1 MSTTGSADSEGVHEC
16 EHRDEAV
23 TAILSA
29 NFRSDL
35 TSRYDLEFKNG
46 IDMQD
51 AAHCTYLKQ
60 SLDDMCNR
68 LLDSLDRTEA
78 ALAKEPD
85 PLNDEIKLH
94 LAFAKL
100 RAERFSPTGSSS
112 AALDRAKVFT
122 RQAGGRACVVHG
134 PSGAGKTYVVAKLA
148 VDLSSESKTCVVRF
162 LGTSGDTADV
172 GSLLRSVCQQLRAIS
187 MGKEA
192 FVSDAAVSSKA
203 LPPCPSAYD
212 DLVKYF
218 FDSIKRWS
226 WGPVVIILES
236 LDQLSD
242 VLGGRLLNWLLVDGF
257 SGEVHIVCSTL
268 PDEPNPKV
276 GRPFRCLSILKK
288 RIQDEQLFIEVAAL
302 KDSALLIAHL
312 LKLKCR
318 RVTEGQLAAL
328 VETME
333 RAQTPLMAT
342 LITDKA
348 SQWKSNEA
356 APEELPSSV
365 RGIIL
370 EFFRD
375 LVSYFQKLEK
385 SKQAGE
391 RLVKHA
397 LSYITL
403 VSKGIADTELQEIL
417 SLDDDVLAD
426 SHRWW
431 FTPDRKLP
439 SAPLQLLL
447 RLLAP
452 YLSRR
457 GQAIGGDLSVWYH
470 RQLWEAAEAYYL
482 ENEEFRAALHRILSE
497 FFGGRFSGRCKP
509 CSQSLRVRLGLSDS
523 EAENGVDRHVRKQPF
538 VLKGASA
545 FHAGAT
551 VNERRCTEAMLHM
564 VKELVLLNKIK
575 GLEGIPQRIKEISK
589 MAEGEL
595 CSSEAVCARG
605 IAGETFNLVRQ
616 SATLMQLAST
626 EDIDMTSVDHFNRW
640 IRRDAHE
647 FSCGSSVALSA
658 LRQPETS
665 KARKQHIDSRDH
677 VPGVPWLVLGGS
689 LDFDAVVSVLKGH
702 NGEVLCTDW
711 HSKGLVSGDDSGGI
725 IIWDADTGEK
735 SLELKGH
742 AGSVKS
748 VRWSRAGDWVAF
760 GSEDGTVIVWDAATG
775 DKVKELSGHASSVAS
790 LAWCPNDSQVA
801 SGSTDNTVI
810 IWDAATG
817 DKVSELKGHSSSVY
831 SVAWSPNSSQV
842 ASGSADNTV
851 IIWDAATGNKVSE
864 LKGHSNWVTS
874 VAWSPKGTNT
884 LASGSYDKTVIIW
897 DVATG
902 EQKAQL
908 KGHTDYVRSVA
919 WGPGNVLASGSDD
932 KTIIIWD
939 VISGEQKAQLNGHTN
954 YVMSVAWGPEGT
966 LASGSYDKTV
976 IVWDVGRQ
984 EQKACLKGHTGEVCS
999 VAWGPGG
1006 CLASGSD
1013 DKTVIVWDLERGEQ
1027 KVQLIGHTGSVLS
1040 VAWGPRGDKI
1050 ASGSSDKTV
1059 LVWDAATGEKALQ
1072 LEGHSGGVMSVA
1084 WSPTGDEL
1092 ASGSEDRT
1100 AIVWDAASGEK
1111 VFELKG
1117 HNEPVRSVEW
1127 SQDGTQILTAG
1138 DDMSRRVW
1146 DAASGAQVSTLEGTR
1161 GASRSPS
1168 GKRVAAGSSDHAVT
1182 VLDAVTGEQ
1191 VSQRRGANY
1200 THFVY

>member
-1 MSTTGSADSEGVHEC
+1 MSPALDREITACLSISGNQSERACAIQRAFRVESNHSNSPVASMFLEMSTTGSADSEGVHEC

-268 PDEPNPKV
+268 PDEPNPEV

-288 RIQDEQLFIEVAAL
+288 RIQDEQLFIEVTAL
-302 KDSALLIAHL
+302 KDSAQLIAHL

-403 VSKGIADTELQEIL
+403 VSKGIADTELQEML
-417 SLDDDVLAD
+417 SQE
-426 SHRWW
+426 S
-431 FTPDRKLP
+431 P
-439 SAPLQLLL
+439 STTMCLQTL
-447 RLLAP
+447 
-452 YLSRR
+452 
-457 GQAIGGDLSVWYH
+457 IGGGS
-470 RQLWEAAEAYYL
+470 RP
-482 ENEEFRAALHRILSE
+482 IGS
-497 FFGGRFSGRCKP
+497 C
-509 CSQSLRVRLGLSDS
+509 RL
-523 EAENGVDRHVRKQPF
+523 
-538 VLKGASA
+538 
-545 FHAGAT
+545 
-551 VNERRCTEAMLHM
+551 RRCSCCCACLH
-564 VKELVLLNKIK
+564 
-575 GLEGIPQRIKEISK
+575 
-589 MAEGEL
+589 
-595 CSSEAVCARG
+595 
-605 IAGETFNLVRQ
+605 
-616 SATLMQLAST
+616 
-626 EDIDMTSVDHFNRW
+626 H
-640 IRRDAHE
+640 
-647 FSCGSSVALSA
+647 
-658 LRQPETS
+658 
-665 KARKQHIDSRDH
+665 
-677 VPGVPWLVLGGS
+677 
-689 LDFDAVVSVLKGH
+689 
-702 NGEVLCTDW
+702 
-711 HSKGLVSGDDSGGI
+711 
-725 IIWDADTGEK
+725 
-735 SLELKGH
+735 
-742 AGSVKS
+742 
-748 VRWSRAGDWVAF
+748 
-760 GSEDGTVIVWDAATG
+760 
-775 DKVKELSGHASSVAS
+775 
-790 LAWCPNDSQVA
+790 
-801 SGSTDNTVI
+801 
-810 IWDAATG
+810 
-817 DKVSELKGHSSSVY
+817 
-831 SVAWSPNSSQV
+831 
-842 ASGSADNTV
+842 
-851 IIWDAATGNKVSE
+851 
-864 LKGHSNWVTS
+864 TS
-874 VAWSPKGTNT
+874 VAGGKPSAGISPCG
-884 LASGSYDKTVIIW
+884 I
-897 DVATG
+897 
-902 EQKAQL
+902 
-908 KGHTDYVRSVA
+908 
-919 WGPGNVLASGSDD
+919 
-932 KTIIIWD
+932 
-939 VISGEQKAQLNGHTN
+939 
-954 YVMSVAWGPEGT
+954 
-966 LASGSYDKTV
+966 
-976 IVWDVGRQ
+976 
-984 EQKACLKGHTGEVCS
+984 
-999 VAWGPGG
+999 
-1006 CLASGSD
+1006 
-1013 DKTVIVWDLERGEQ
+1013 
-1027 KVQLIGHTGSVLS
+1027 TGSCGRRQRRTI
-1040 VAWGPRGDKI
+1040 WRMRNFGPPFI
-1050 ASGSSDKTV
+1050 GSCPNFSAEGF
-1059 LVWDAATGEKALQ
+1059 LVD
-1072 LEGHSGGVMSVA
+1072 
-1084 WSPTGDEL
+1084 
-1092 ASGSEDRT
+1092 
-1100 AIVWDAASGEK
+1100 
-1111 VFELKG
+1111 
-1117 HNEPVRSVEW
+1117 
-1127 SQDGTQILTAG
+1127 
-1138 DDMSRRVW
+1138 
-1146 DAASGAQVSTLEGTR
+1146 
-1161 GASRSPS
+1161 ASRAANRFAFGWASATRKLRMAWTAMCES
-1168 GKRVAAGSSDHAVT
+1168 SRLCSRVRVPFTQAR
-1182 VLDAVTGEQ
+1182 L
-1191 VSQRRGANY
+1191 
-1200 THFVY
+1200 